1 MAEDTVDPNPTPI
14 LGMPKMPKMDPKM
27 AENSVVTING
37 WKALLARYGPGA
49 VAAGYLIYYL
59 TQTQGVAMAKII
71 DNQSTV
77 ATQVQ
82 QIISGHELQ
91 QRSLDALVT
100 ITRQMCVNAGKDEA
114 ARNRCLQ

>member
-1 MAEDTVDPNPTPI
+1 MAEIADPNPTPI
-14 LGMPKMPKMDPKM
+14 LGMPKMSKLDPKM

>member
-1 MAEDTVDPNPTPI
+1 MAEIADPNPTPI
-14 LGMPKMPKMDPKM
+14 LGMPKMPRMDPKM
-27 AENSVVTING
+27 ADNSVVTING

-59 TQTQGVAMAKII
+59 TQTQGAAVAKII
-71 DNQSTV
+71 DNQSAQASQSERV
-77 ATQVQ
+77 
-82 QIISGHELQ
+82 ISGHEQQ

>member
-1 MAEDTVDPNPTPI
+1 MAEMTDPNPTPI
-14 LGMPKMPKMDPKM
+14 LGIPKMPKMDPKM

-59 TQTQGVAMAKII
+59 TQTQGVAVAHIM
-71 DNQSTV
+71 DNQSTQ
-77 ATQVQ
+77 ATQMQ
-82 QIISGHELQ
+82 QIISGHEQ
-91 QRSLDALVT
+91 MQRSLDSLVV
-100 ITRQMCVNAGKDEA
+100 ITRANCVNAGKDEA